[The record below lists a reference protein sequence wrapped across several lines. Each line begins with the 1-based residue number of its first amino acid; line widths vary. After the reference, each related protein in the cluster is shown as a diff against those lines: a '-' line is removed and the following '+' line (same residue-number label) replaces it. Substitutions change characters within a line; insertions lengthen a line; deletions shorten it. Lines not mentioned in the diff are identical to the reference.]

1 MRPDTEDMARLWDI
15 LDAARAIRE
24 FTQGLSYQ
32 EFLDDRKTRNA
43 VERNLE
49 IIGEAAKRISLEFR
63 KQPSDIPWNSII
75 GLRNVLA
82 HEYGEIR
89 HEVIWSIVGDK
100 LIPLIRHLE
109 DLGVDNPPSL

>member
-1 MRPDTEDMARLWDI
+1 MRPDAEDMARLWDI
-15 LDAARAIRE
+15 LDAARAILE
-24 FTQGLSYQ
+24 FTRGSSF
-32 EFLDDRKTRNA
+32 EDFLQDRKTRNA

-49 IIGEAAKRISLEFR
+49 IIGEAAKRTSAGFR
-63 KQPSDIPWNSII
+63 KQCVDIPWNSII

-89 HEVIWSIVGDK
+89 HEVIWNIIGDK
-100 LIPLIRHLE
+100 LVPLIRHLE